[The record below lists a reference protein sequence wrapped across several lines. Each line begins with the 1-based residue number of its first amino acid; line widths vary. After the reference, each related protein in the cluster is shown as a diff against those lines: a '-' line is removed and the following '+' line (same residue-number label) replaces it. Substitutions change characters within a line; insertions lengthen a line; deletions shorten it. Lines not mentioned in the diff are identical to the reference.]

1 MRCAMD
7 QQLAGL
13 RIGAYARFSSDK
25 QSETS
30 ASAQIA
36 RLEQWV
42 QARGGQLSL
51 EHTYRDEGIS
61 GATNQRPGL
70 ISLMAAVD
78 SGELDVV
85 VVEDLSRL
93 SRDIEHSASIRK
105 RFAFSGVRLIGIAD
119 GIDTL
124 GNGGDLL
131 YGVKSILSE
140 QYLKDLGDK
149 TSRGLRDRAQVGRV
163 TGALPYG
170 YASTAAPD
178 GQGKVPVIVAAQ
190 AAVVQRIFRMRAAGR
205 SYRDIAK
212 TLNDEGVE
220 PPRGRQKDS
229 RKRRDGW
236 AMSGVRSMLQNSKY
250 AGRWTFGARA
260 WKKSPTTGKRVVRPG
275 ESPMV
280 EVELPELRIVDEE
293 TWSQVQALN
302 EEARERYATVGP
314 SAYARQGGASTA
326 RRVYPL
332 STLIR
337 CGICGGPMVIEKTQK
352 PRYRCDASRGNGGSC
367 DNSRTVMEEALREAF
382 TSAML
387 RYFDRPEVVAHLI
400 ETARAELARV
410 QRTVPDERAEAETAL
425 ATTRAKIDNLV
436 DLASTGTAPAS
447 ILEKIRELEV
457 LAGRQ
462 ERRAQE
468 LGAALGAFDAPAP
481 EDVVARIRDL
491 GALFDRSPKDAREA
505 LKQLLDD
512 GIQLH
517 PLENGDYRARWTVRG
532 GALFFAGTTKPPA
545 STEGFEERTTLWVA
559 GAGFEPT
566 TFGL

>member
-1 MRCAMD
+1 ME

-36 RLEQWV
+36 RLAQWV

-51 EHTYRDEGIS
+51 KHTYRDEGIS

-70 ISLMAAVD
+70 IALMEAVD
-78 SGELDVV
+78 SGDVDVV

-93 SRDIEHSASIRK
+93 SRDIEHAASARK

-170 YASTAAPD
+170 YSSAPAAD
-178 GQGKVPVIVAAQ
+178 GQGKVAVIVATQ
-190 AAVVQRIFRMRAAGR
+190 AAIVDRIFRMRAAGR

-212 TLNDEGVE
+212 TLNHEGVE

-236 AMSGVRSMLQNSKY
+236 AISGVRSMLQNSKY
-250 AGRWTFGARA
+250 AGRWTFGARS
-260 WKKSPTTGKRVVRPG
+260 WKKSPTTGKRVSRPG
-275 ESPMV
+275 QSPLI
-280 EVELPELRIVDEE
+280 EIALPELRIVDEQ
-293 TWSQVQALN
+293 TWSRVLAIN
-302 EEARERYATVGP
+302 EEARERYAAAGP
-314 SAYARQGGASTA
+314 SAYAREGGANTA
-326 RRVYPL
+326 RRVYPM

-352 PRYRCDASRGNGGSC
+352 PRYRCDASRGNGGIC
-367 DNSRTVMEEALREAF
+367 ENSRTVMEDALREAF

-400 ETARAELARV
+400 EASKTELARA
-410 QRTVPDERAEAETAL
+410 QNSVPDQKAEAQKAL
-425 ATTRAKIDNLV
+425 AESRGKIDNLV
-436 DLASTGTAPAS
+436 DLASRGAAPAT
-447 ILEKIRELEV
+447 ILNKIRELEA
-457 LAGRQ
+457 LANKQ
-462 ERRAQE
+462 ERHLQE
-468 LGAALGAFDAPAP
+468 LGAALEPLDAPRP
-481 EDVVARIRDL
+481 EDVVARIRQL
-491 GALFDRSPKDAREA
+491 GALFDKSPKDAREA
-505 LKQLLDD
+505 LKHLLDD

-517 PLENGDYRARWTVRG
+517 PLENGHYRARWTVRG

-545 STEGFEERTTLWVA
+545 STEGFEERTMLWVA

>member
-1 MRCAMD
+1 MD
-7 QQLAGL
+7 EQLAGL

-30 ASAQIA
+30 ASAQVA
-36 RLEQWV
+36 RLQQWV
-42 QARGGQLSL
+42 QTRGGQLSL

-78 SGELDVV
+78 SRELDVV

-170 YASTAAPD
+170 YASKPAPD
-178 GQGKVPVIVAAQ
+178 GQGKVPFIVAAQ
-190 AAVVQRIFRMRAAGR
+190 AAVVQRIFGMRAAGH

-250 AGRWTFGARA
+250 AGRWTFGARS
-260 WKKSPTTGKRVVRPG
+260 WKKSPTTGKRVVRPA
-275 ESPMV
+275 ESPVV
-280 EVELPELRIVDEE
+280 EVALPELRIVGEE
-293 TWSQVQALN
+293 TWSRVQAIN
-302 EEARERYATVGP
+302 EEARERHATVGP
-314 SAYARQGGASTA
+314 SAYAREGGASTA

-382 TSAML
+382 TSCML
-387 RYFDRPEVVAHLI
+387 QYFKRPEVVAHLI
-400 ETARAELARV
+400 ETARAELATV
-410 QRTVPDERAEAETAL
+410 QRTVPDERSEAETAF
-425 ATTRAKIDNLV
+425 ARTRGKIDNLV
-436 DLASTGTAPAS
+436 DLASTGAAPAS
-447 ILEKIRELEV
+447 ILDKIRELEG
-457 LAGRQ
+457 LANRQ
-462 ERRAQE
+462 ERRVEE
-468 LGAALGAFDAPAP
+468 LGAMLAPLDLPRP
-481 EDVVARIRDL
+481 EDVVARIREL
-491 GALFDRSPKDAREA
+491 GALFDKNPKDAREA
-505 LKQLLDD
+505 LKHLLDD

-517 PLENGDYRARWTVRG
+517 PLENGHYRARWTVRG

-545 STEGFEERTTLWVA
+545 STEGFEERTTL
-559 GAGFEPT
+559 
-566 TFGL
+566 